1 MVATLISP
9 GRLAYHCRRQHKFVH
24 IRPDKTDKSAAG
36 GKPSYFRPIPA
47 YRPTMVPCAVATPC
61 FFPLGLSRPVFF
73 MGKHFFL
80 RVLLKQDFSART
92 FYRRRN
98 MPTLHI
104 YQDFFRRDSDNRN
117 KRPIRTVQTIAK
129 VSPIRL

>member
-9 GRLAYHCRRQHKFVH
+9 GCLAYHCRRQYKLVH
-24 IRPDKTDKSAAG
+24 IRSDKTDKSAAG
-36 GKPSYFRPIPA
+36 GKPSYFRSVPA
-47 YRPTMVPCAVATPC
+47 YRPAIVPCAVAASG
-61 FFPLGLSRPVFF
+61 FFLLGFGHSVFF
-73 MGKHFFL
+73 IGKQFL
-80 RVLLKQDFSART
+80 SPRLSETRFSVRN

-104 YQDFFRRDSDNRN
+104 YQDLFRRGSDNRN
-117 KRPIRTVQTIAK
+117 KRPIRTVQTTAK